1 MNTKQKTKAIIAMV
15 TLATLVSIVN
25 AQATTAPEHTT
36 VVEGN
41 HFFSN
46 Y

>member
-1 MNTKQKTKAIIAMV
+1 MSTNPKTKTIIAMV